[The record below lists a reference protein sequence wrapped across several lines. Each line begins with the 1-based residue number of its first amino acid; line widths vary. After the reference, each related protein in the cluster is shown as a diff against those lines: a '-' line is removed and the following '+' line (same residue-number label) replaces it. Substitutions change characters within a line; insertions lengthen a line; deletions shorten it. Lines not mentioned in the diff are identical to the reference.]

1 MLRAWGPRFRVRA
14 WGSGFKVWG
23 LKFTVERLGSV
34 VQDLGHTG
42 LGLSVSVLG
51 LSSGCTCPCNL
62 LVAPLLLGYL
72 KNPPVHFFKTSFV
85 RKPA

>member
-14 WGSGFKVWG
+14 WGSGFTVGG

-42 LGLSVSVLG
+42 LGFRAECFGFRV
-51 LSSGCTCPCNL
+51 
-62 LVAPLLLGYL
+62 
-72 KNPPVHFFKTSFV
+72 
-85 RKPA
+85 